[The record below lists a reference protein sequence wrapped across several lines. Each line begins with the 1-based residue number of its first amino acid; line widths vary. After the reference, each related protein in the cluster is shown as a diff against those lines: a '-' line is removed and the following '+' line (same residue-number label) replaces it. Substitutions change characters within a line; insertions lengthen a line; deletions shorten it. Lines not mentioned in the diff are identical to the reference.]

1 MENIKIMNFFVI
13 LFMFLGILFFTG
25 GSLGIIRFP
34 DFFTRLHPA
43 GKLDTMGL
51 LFTMASCSL
60 YNLNNFL
67 VSLKIIFIVAF
78 IFITSP
84 TATHAIADAGLR
96 AGLVP
101 WVKKDK

>member
-1 MENIKIMNFFVI
+1 
-13 LFMFLGILFFTG
+13 
-25 GSLGIIRFP
+25 
-34 DFFTRLHPA
+34 
-43 GKLDTMGL
+43 
-51 LFTMASCSL
+51 MASCSL

>member
-1 MENIKIMNFFVI
+1 MDFFVI
-13 LFMFLGILFFTG
+13 LLMLLGALFFTG
-25 GSLGIIRFP
+25 GSIGIIRFP

-60 YNLNNFL
+60 YNVNDFNLNNFL

-101 WVKKDK
+101 WTKKR

>member
-1 MENIKIMNFFVI
+1 MDFFVI
-13 LFMFLGILFFTG
+13 LLMLLGALFFTG
-25 GSLGIIRFP
+25 GSIGIIRFP

-51 LFTMASCSL
+51 LFTMTSCSL
-60 YNLNNFL
+60 YNLNTFNLNNFL
-67 VSLKIIFIVAF
+67 VSLKIIFIVVF

-96 AGLVP
+96 AGLIP
-101 WVKKDK
+101 WTKKR